1 MPGGRGSL
9 KEISVLINVGGE
21 KAAAALKMSTD
32 TGEYVIHTSID
43 DIALAYGNIKDKYVA
58 LLDDIWCPAQQDR
71 RALWDY

>member
-9 KEISVLINVGGE
+9 KEISVLINAGGE
-21 KAAAALKMSTD
+21 KAALALKMSTE